1 MLYHF
6 RHLSLQD
13 GWSPVHVAARNGHLH
28 IVRELVEK
36 LNADVLATKP
46 VCLWFTLHV
55 KVPIKLCTKLLPLFV
70 CTGLAE
76 CPASSCVWRSFWGS
90 EVPSAHL
97 RTLQVWLW
105 QPSSDLPTQGSQRRA
120 LEDPE
125 VPHWR
130 TRIWSKPYRPS
141 MHSIQRFVALV
152 ICTTVCF
159 VPIIKTCNSDAAML
173 PHCVHNVSSLLHAI
187 GVIGL
192 EYPTH
197 CCTHSPNVCRM
208 TWTASCW
215 LVPMGG
221 WGLCRSWWQGT
232 TWTSTRRT
240 RYFCMYNRMCWHLS
254 YNIQLQLNLLW
265 SYNIELY
272 GITCGSVYILSSCQ
286 IVLSMHSL
294 VRRSTLHW
302 CTLQP
307 LQGGWTGVLA
317 AAKYGHAEVLR
328 ELVAKYG
335 CDKNATKR
343 VIQHVLCC
351 GGINPSTF
359 WAAIDKKPVCSLHRS
374 TFRAMCG
381 II

>member
-1 MLYHF
+1 MCAYLWGRCNQWWGWLQLSLRLNYLRAAITRRWNITHYIALHYMYITILFTSRTAAVWHMLYHF

-130 TRIWSKPYRPS
+130 TRIWSKPYRPGI
-141 MHSIQRFVALV
+141 HSVHVHFYTFSCQQCVSCEFYLGKVMILP
-152 ICTTVCF
+152 CYLTV
-159 VPIIKTCNSDAAML
+159 L
-173 PHCVHNVSSLLHAI
+173 HNVSSLLRTI
-187 GVIGL
+187 EVIGL

-232 TWTSTRRT
+232 MWTNTRRM

-254 YNIQLQLNLLW
+254 CNIQPQL
-265 SYNIELY
+265 S
-272 GITCGSVYILSSCQ
+272 CGSEC
-286 IVLSMHSL
+286 
-294 VRRSTLHW
+294 
-302 CTLQP
+302 
-307 LQGGWTGVLA
+307 
-317 AAKYGHAEVLR
+317 
-328 ELVAKYG
+328 
-335 CDKNATKR
+335 
-343 VIQHVLCC
+343 HVLQFFTTCESLQRIQLFAIIIHEYSPSQW
-351 GGINPSTF
+351 GLPSTF
-359 WAAIDKKPVCSLHRS
+359 ASLPSYYDKYNKGVYVQN
-374 TFRAMCG
+374 M
-381 II
+381 